1 MNRRDF
7 VGLLASAAAAYPL
20 STQAQSKI
28 FRVAM
33 LTLDT
38 SENADRIKGLLGE
51 LGYTDGRN
59 LAFVHRSA
67 DDNPARLAALAEEL
81 VRDKPDVL
89 VAGWGTLA
97 PKALKS
103 ATSSI
108 PIVFVTVGDPIGA
121 GLVQSLAHPG
131 GNVTGLSGQST
142 EFKSKQLELLLTC
155 VPNQQ
160 VVGVLLNPDTP
171 YTALALKQLT
181 AAAEKMGVRL
191 EILQVRQAAEFTAES
206 MDRLVLRGATSLL
219 IVEDPVANTIR
230 DEVIAQARRLHLA
243 TITGLA
249 GYAQAGALM
258 VYGTDLS
265 ENDRRAAGYVDKI
278 LKGASPGDLPVEQ
291 PTKFRLVL
299 NLKTARA
306 FGRELPPSILVAADE
321 VIE

>member
-7 VGLLASAAAAYPL
+7 VGLLACAAAAYPL

-33 LTLDT
+33 LTLDA

-191 EILQVRQAAEFTAES
+191 EILQVRQAAEFTADS

-265 ENDRRAAGYVDKI
+265 ENYRRAAGYVDKI

-299 NLKTARA
+299 NLKTAKA

>member
-1 MNRRDF
+1 MNRREL
-7 VGLLASAAAAYPL
+7 VGLFAGAALIWPA
-20 STQAQSKI
+20 STQAQSRI
-28 FRVAM
+28 FRVAL
-33 LTLDT
+33 LTLDSNET
-38 SENADRIKGLLGE
+38 ADQVKGPLAQ
-51 LGYTDGRN
+51 LGYVDGKN
-59 LAFVHRSA
+59 LAFTHRSA
-67 DDNPARLAALAEEL
+67 GGDPARLAAIADEL

-121 GLVQSLAHPG
+121 GLVQSLARPG
-131 GNVTGLSGQST
+131 GNVTGSSGQST

-155 VPNQQ
+155 VPNEQ

-171 YTALALKQLT
+171 YSALALKQLT
-181 AAAEKMGVRL
+181 AAAEQKGVRL
-191 EILQVRQAAEFTAES
+191 EILKVRQPADFTAES

-219 IVEDPVANTIR
+219 IVEDPLANTIR

-243 TITGLA
+243 TMTGLTA
-249 GYAQAGALM
+249 YAQAGALM

-265 ENDRRAAGYVDKI
+265 ENYRRAAGYVDKI
-278 LKGASPGDLPVEQ
+278 LKGAKPADLPVVRS
-291 PTKFRLVL
+291 TKFELVI
-299 NLKTARA
+299 NLKTAKTL
-306 FGRELPPSILVAADE
+306 GLSVPQSLLVAADE